1 MSSLFGKFLTILGLK
16 KREANILVVGLD
28 NSGKSTILNYLK
40 RKEDKVNEVVPTVG
54 FTVEKLSALD
64 KNRSGISLT
73 AYDMSGQGRYRNL
86 WEHYYDN
93 VEGILF
99 VVDSTD
105 ALRLVVARDELE
117 MLLKHQN
124 LFSSASN
131 NENSNKKDDES
142 EKKSINNETDTIAST
157 SSSTNGARR
166 DSKQEIPILFFA
178 NKMDLKDA
186 LPSVKISQTLGL
198 QSFPHDQWHVQAS
211 NAITGEGIQ
220 EGIDWLI
227 FQIAKNKKLNNNK
240 ALTSGNGTNLST
252 SLSTMSLK

>member
-1 MSSLFGKFLTILGLK
+1 MTSLFGKFLTILGLK
-16 KREANILVVGLD
+16 RREAHILVVGLD

-40 RKEDKVNEVVPTVG
+40 RKEDQVSEVVPTVG
-54 FTVEKLSALD
+54 FTVEKLSALNR
-64 KNRSGISLT
+64 NRSGITLT

-117 MLLKHQN
+117 MLLKHQKQIKSN
-124 LFSSASN
+124 EDQQRPNGSA
-131 NENSNKKDDES
+131 D
-142 EKKSINNETDTIAST
+142 
-157 SSSTNGARR
+157 SSTVA
-166 DSKQEIPILFFA
+166 EIPILFFA
-178 NKMDLKDA
+178 NKMDLKDS

-198 QSFPHDQWHVQAS
+198 QNFPHNQWHVQAS

-227 FQIAKNKKLNNNK
+227 FQIAKNKKPNS
-240 ALTSGNGTNLST
+240 TTNGSSNLST
-252 SLSTMSLK
+252 SSSSMSLSK